1 MGCGS
6 WKFETTKVPESLI
19 NVNYDMKLI
28 WFQKHVEFDI
38 DDFLSYRPD
47 LRNA

>member
-6 WKFETTKVPESLI
+6 LKFETTKAPESLI

-28 WFQKHVEFDI
+28 WFQKQVEFDI
-38 DDFLSYRPD
+38 EVFLCYRPD